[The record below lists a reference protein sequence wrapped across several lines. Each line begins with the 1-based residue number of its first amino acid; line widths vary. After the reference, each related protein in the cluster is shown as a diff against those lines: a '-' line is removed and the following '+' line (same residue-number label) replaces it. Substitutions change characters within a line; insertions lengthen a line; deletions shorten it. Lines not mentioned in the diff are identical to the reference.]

1 VSQIVTQID
10 GSAPKRDS
18 MRMNTGVRPGV
29 SSLRGLTPV
38 PRSHELLERF
48 RRDFLGLDR
57 MAPAFDL
64 AGNLHSLR
72 RIYLDT
78 TATALMPRVVW
89 QGLERY
95 LVDACANSHTEAHRG
110 GRDTTAALEESR
122 RALGELVGYEADSDV
137 VLFTSNGATGA
148 INFLARALFPP
159 ELRSVLKR
167 FPGGVPGDWLATLD
181 AALGPSGRAALVR
194 MLARPLVVVT
204 RMEHHSNLLP
214 WFEAVG
220 RANVRI
226 ANVRADGTL
235 DLDDMARILAK
246 EGSRVRLVALTGVS
260 NVTGI
265 INPVH
270 QVAALAHQAGAEIL
284 VDGAQWVPHE
294 PVRMHVD
301 GGGSVDYLAL
311 SGHKV
316 YAPGSRG
323 ALVGK
328 LHTFDDVRC
337 VTDVGGGMVEYV
349 SVEDFTLKA
358 EVTAREEAGTPN
370 ITGTIAMGLVSEV
383 LLRIGMD
390 LIADAERR
398 VSERLV
404 ERLLSIDGV
413 SVYGSTDLAR
423 VPRAGV
429 VSFNVMG
436 ASHELVAS
444 YLDDYANL
452 AVRNGCFCAQPYVK
466 LLLGGEVAE
475 DATWSAHAPRPGMVR
490 ASLGPYSSED
500 DVTVLES
507 ALRDFIAHRALIERQ
522 YRAEPNGT
530 YRHQRSAELG
540 TSYRLTDAIVSWALP
555 VQDR

>member
-1 VSQIVTQID
+1 MT
-10 GSAPKRDS
+10 
-18 MRMNTGVRPGV
+18 TGVRPGI
-29 SSLRGLTPV
+29 SSQRGLTPV
-38 PRSHELLERF
+38 PQSSALLERF
-48 RRDFLGLDR
+48 RSDFLGLEAVGR
-57 MAPAFDL
+57 TFDL
-64 AGNLHSLR
+64 AGKLQSR
-72 RIYLDT
+72 RRVYLDT

-89 QGLERY
+89 RGLERY
-95 LVDACANSHTEAHRG
+95 LEHACANSHTEAHRG

-122 RALGELVGYEADSDV
+122 KALGALVGYQPDSDV

-167 FPGGVPGDWLATLD
+167 FPGGAPADWLASLK
-181 AALGPSGRAALVR
+181 AVLGPPGRAALER
-194 MLARPLVVVT
+194 ILARPLVVVT

-220 RANVRI
+220 RANVRV
-226 ANVRADGTL
+226 ADLRPDGTL
-235 DLDDMARILAK
+235 DLDDLARILAK

-270 QVAALAHQAGAEIL
+270 QVAALAHEVGAEVL

-294 PVRMHVD
+294 PVQMHVD

-370 ITGTIAMGLVSEV
+370 IPGTIAIGLVSEV

-390 LIADAERR
+390 LIAE
-398 VSERLV
+398 SERVLTEKLV

-429 VSFNVMG
+429 VSFNVAG

-466 LLLGGEVAE
+466 LLLGAE
-475 DATWSAHAPRPGMVR
+475 APDAIWNSSGPRPGMVR

-507 ALRDFIAHRALIERQ
+507 ALRDFITHRAAIERQ
-522 YRAEPNGT
+522 YRAQANGT
-530 YRHQRSAELG
+530 YRHDRFDELG
-540 TSYRLTDAIVSWALP
+540 SSYRLTDAIVGWALDSK
-555 VQDR
+555 DR